1 MEKVATELYDGIRQ
15 LVLSARQ
22 TVARGVNLLQV
33 HTNYEIG
40 RRIVEHEQGGTDRAQ
55 YGKEVIKELA
65 ERLTSDFVNGF
76 SKSNLEYMSRFYLP
90 YPSRDIQISHAL

>member
-1 MEKVATELYDGIRQ
+1 MKKVDSIELYDGIRL

-40 RRIVEHEQGGTDRAQ
+40 RRIVQG
-55 YGKEVIKELA
+55 ELG
-65 ERLTSDFVNGF
+65 R
-76 SKSNLEYMSRFYLP
+76 
-90 YPSRDIQISHAL
+90 